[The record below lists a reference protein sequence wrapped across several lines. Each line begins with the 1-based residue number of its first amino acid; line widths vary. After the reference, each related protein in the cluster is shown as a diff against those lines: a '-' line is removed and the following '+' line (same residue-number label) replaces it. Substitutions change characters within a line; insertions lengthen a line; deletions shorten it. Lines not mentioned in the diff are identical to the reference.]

1 MAFFVIFFTIYK
13 CKKNRRKAFFM
24 KSNRKNDSIAEM
36 KISEFMQKNFYSQ
49 TDKYFNHSAVF
60 KKIST
65 KEHQL
70 DGIDEL
76 LIMDNSI
83 LYIDEKT
90 DLLFRENPTTFCFE
104 LDSLQGKEK
113 ILRSGWLL
121 NDNYTTH
128 YFLLYPHK
136 KPEVEEWGITDITSI
151 EGVLL
156 SKEKLLAYLKE
167 EGLTIENM
175 KKRAEIIR
183 KKYKH
188 SNQTEYSKS
197 EKHPNIWFAYS
208 GKIAEKPI
216 NLVIKKEILMNLA
229 DNCFTIYPVL

>member
-1 MAFFVIFFTIYK
+1 
-13 CKKNRRKAFFM
+13 M

-36 KISEFMQKNFYSQ
+36 KISEFMQKYFYSQ
-49 TDKYFNHSAVF
+49 TSKYFNHSAVF

-70 DGIDEL
+70 NGIDEL

-83 LYIDEKT
+83 LYIDEKA

-113 ILRSGWLL
+113 ILRPGWLL
-121 NDNYTTH
+121 MDNYTTH

-136 KPEVEEWGITDITSI
+136 NPEIEEWGITDITSI
-151 EGVLL
+151 DGILL
-156 SKEKLLAYLKE
+156 SKEKLLAYLEK

-183 KKYKH
+183 EKYKD

-197 EKHPNIWFAYS
+197 PNHPDIWFAYS
-208 GKIAEKPI
+208 GKIAEKPT
-216 NLVIKKEILMNLA
+216 NLVIKKEILTSLA
-229 DNCFTIYPVL
+229 DNCFIIHPT

>member
-1 MAFFVIFFTIYK
+1 
-13 CKKNRRKAFFM
+13 M

-36 KISEFMQKNFYSQ
+36 KISEFMQQYFYSQ
-49 TDKYFNHSAVF
+49 TSKYFNHSAVF

-70 DGIDEL
+70 NGIDEL

-83 LYIDEKT
+83 LYIDEKA

-113 ILRSGWLL
+113 ILRPGWLL
-121 NDNYTTH
+121 MDNYTTH

-136 KPEVEEWGITDITSI
+136 NPEIEEWGITDITFI
-151 EGVLL
+151 EGILL
-156 SKEKLLAYLKE
+156 SKEKLLAYLEK

-183 KKYKH
+183 EKYKD

-197 EKHPNIWFAYS
+197 PNHPDIWFAYS

-216 NLVIKKEILMNLA
+216 NLVIKKEILTSLA
-229 DNCFTIYPVL
+229 DNCFIIRPT

>member
-1 MAFFVIFFTIYK
+1 
-13 CKKNRRKAFFM
+13 M

-36 KISEFMQKNFYSQ
+36 KISEFMQKYFYSQ
-49 TDKYFNHSAVF
+49 TSKYFNHSAVF

-70 DGIDEL
+70 NGIDEL

-83 LYIDEKT
+83 LYIDEKA

-113 ILRSGWLL
+113 ILRPGWLL
-121 NDNYTTH
+121 MDNYTTH

-136 KPEVEEWGITDITSI
+136 NPEIEEWGITDITSI
-151 EGVLL
+151 EGILL
-156 SKEKLLAYLKE
+156 SKEKLLAYLEK

-175 KKRAEIIR
+175 RKKAEIIR
-183 KKYKH
+183 EKYKY

-197 EKHPNIWFAYS
+197 PNHPDIWFAYS

-216 NLVIKKEILMNLA
+216 NLVIKKEILTSLA
-229 DNCFTIYPVL
+229 DNCFIIRPT

>member
-1 MAFFVIFFTIYK
+1 
-13 CKKNRRKAFFM
+13 M

-36 KISEFMQKNFYSQ
+36 KISEFMQKYFYSQ
-49 TDKYFNHSAVF
+49 TSKYFNHSAVF

-70 DGIDEL
+70 NGIDEL

-83 LYIDEKT
+83 LYIDEKA

-113 ILRSGWLL
+113 ILRPGWLL
-121 NDNYTTH
+121 MDNYTTH

-136 KPEVEEWGITDITSI
+136 NPEIKEWSITDITSI
-151 EGVLL
+151 DGILL
-156 SKEKLLAYLKE
+156 SKEKLLAYLEK

-175 KKRAEIIR
+175 RKRAEIIR
-183 KKYKH
+183 EKYKD

-197 EKHPNIWFAYS
+197 PNHPDIWFAYS

-216 NLVIKKEILMNLA
+216 NLVIKKEILTSLA
-229 DNCFTIYPVL
+229 DNCFTIRPT